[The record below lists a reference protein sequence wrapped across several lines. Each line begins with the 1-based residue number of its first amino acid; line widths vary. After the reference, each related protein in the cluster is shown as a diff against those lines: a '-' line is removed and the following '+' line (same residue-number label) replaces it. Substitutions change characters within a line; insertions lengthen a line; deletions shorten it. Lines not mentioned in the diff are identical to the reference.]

1 MTGWLAMTKIFP
13 PGPLLTTS
21 RTAGTRG
28 LLRLGE
34 GGWLRLL
41 HVALVKDGLGQLDE
55 GWLDVDVGLK
65 TKFSVKHH
73 TFFTTDSSVSPWLRF
88 PKI

>member
-1 MTGWLAMTKIFP
+1 MTEEDAMTEIFP
-13 PGPLLTTS
+13 PGSLLTTS
-21 RTAGTRG
+21 RTAGARG

-55 GWLDVDVGLK
+55 CWLDVDVGLEA
-65 TKFSVKHH
+65 KFSVKLSTGLDMIAQIH
-73 TFFTTDSSVSPWLRF
+73 LG
-88 PKI
+88 

>member
-1 MTGWLAMTKIFP
+1 MTEEDAMTEIFL
-13 PGPLLTTS
+13 PGSLLTTS
-21 RTAGTRG
+21 RTAGARG

-34 GGWLRLL
+34 GGWLGLL

-55 GWLDVDVGLK
+55 RWLDVDVGLQAK
-65 TKFSVKHH
+65 VYEKQ
-73 TFFTTDSSVSPWLRF
+73 SSGSDGSGSPWLRF

>member
-1 MTGWLAMTKIFP
+1 MIEIFP
-13 PGPLLTTS
+13 PRALLTTS

-55 GWLDVDVGLK
+55 CWLDVDVGLQK
-65 TKFSVKHH
+65 SKFCENPTLALIARVH
-73 TFFTTDSSVSPWLRF
+73 LG
-88 PKI
+88 